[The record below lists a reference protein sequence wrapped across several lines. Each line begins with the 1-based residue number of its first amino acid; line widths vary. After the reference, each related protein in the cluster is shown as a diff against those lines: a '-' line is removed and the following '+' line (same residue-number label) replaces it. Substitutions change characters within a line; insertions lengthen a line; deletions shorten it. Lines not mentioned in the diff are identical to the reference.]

1 MELLKL
7 VAVFAIIIG
16 IVVWKKPLWLA
27 ALAASLAC
35 LLIYWLPFGDWLK
48 KIGTSVG
55 SWSTLQLLLLTY
67 VITFLQCMIKERN
80 GVGRSQKALTDLFHN
95 NWVTC
100 TVAPFVVGLLPAAP
114 AVFISGDIIDEAVG
128 DRLTNAQK
136 ATAASFFRHIPEGFL
151 PTYSSILIALALTG
165 VSAGHF
171 VLGMLPLMIIMILL
185 GCLFL
190 YLGRVPFKA
199 EGEPSSHKLQDLG
212 TFFAGLWPLII
223 AIVLVVAFN
232 LNVLLSIVIVTVAYL
247 VIGRFSFATIKPF
260 FKQSL
265 QLKIMAN
272 TLAIYVFKGA
282 LDATG
287 AVSKL
292 PEFFETL
299 PIPAFL
305 IFMLICFFGSIV
317 AGGQTMATTIV
328 PIAFASIS
336 GAGLPLLC
344 LLMAA
349 IYAGSQVSLTHV
361 CLALSCDHFGVNL
374 SDLIKTTIPIVACF
388 LVITALYY
396 LGMLAVLG

>member
-7 VAVFAIIIG
+7 LIIFAIIIG
-16 IVVWKKPLWLA
+16 LVVLKKPLWLA
-27 ALAASLAC
+27 ALVASAAC
-35 LLIYWLPFGDWLK
+35 FLIYWLPAWDGLK
-48 KIGTSVG
+48 KVWSSVG
-55 SWSTLQLLLLTY
+55 SWTTLQLLLLTY

-80 GVGRSQKALTDLFHN
+80 GVGRSQKALTSLFHN

-128 DRLTNAQK
+128 DRLTNVQK

-165 VSAGHF
+165 IQAGHF

-190 YLGRVPFKA
+190 YRGRVPFKA
-199 EGEPSSHKLQDLG
+199 EGEPSAHKLQDLCN
-212 TFFAGLWPLII
+212 FFAGLWPLII
-223 AIVLVVAFN
+223 AIVLVVGFGM
-232 LNVLLSIVIVTVAYL
+232 NVLLSIVIVTVAYL
-247 VIGRFSFATIKPF
+247 VIGRFDFATIKPF

-272 TLAIYVFKGA
+272 TVAIYVFKGA

-287 AVSKL
+287 VVGKL
-292 PEFFETL
+292 PDFFEKL

-328 PIAFASIS
+328 PIAFASIT

-344 LLMAA
+344 LLMSA

-374 SDLIKTTIPIVACF
+374 GGLIKTTIPIVACF
-388 LVITALYY
+388 LVVTALYY
-396 LGMLAVLG
+396 RGWLAILG

>member
-7 VAVFAIIIG
+7 LLIFAIVIG
-16 IVVWKKPLWLA
+16 IVILKKPLWMA
-27 ALAASLAC
+27 ALAASAAC
-35 LLIYWLPFGDWLK
+35 FLVYWIPLWEGLK
-48 KIGTSVG
+48 KVGTAVG

-67 VITFLQCMIKERN
+67 VITFLQCMIKEKN
-80 GVGRSQKALTDLFHN
+80 GVTRSQKALTDLFHN

-128 DRLTNAQK
+128 DRLTNVQK

-171 VLGMLPLMIIMILL
+171 VLGMLPLMIMMILL
-185 GCLFL
+185 GCFFL
-190 YLGRVPFKA
+190 YRGRVPAKA
-199 EGEPSSHKLQDLG
+199 EGEPSAHKLQDLG
-212 TFFAGLWPLII
+212 NFFAGLWPLII
-223 AIVLVVAFN
+223 AIVLVVAFGM
-232 LNVLLSIVIVTVAYL
+232 NVLLSIVIVTLAYL
-247 VIGRFSFATIKPF
+247 LIGRFGFSTIKPF
-260 FKQSL
+260 FRQSL
-265 QLKIMAN
+265 QIKIMAN
-272 TLAIYVFKGA
+272 TVAIYVFKGA

-287 AVSKL
+287 AINKL
-292 PEFFETL
+292 PEFFEKL

-344 LLMAA
+344 LLMGA

-361 CLALSCDHFGVNL
+361 CLALSCDHFGVSL
-374 SDLIKTTIPIVACF
+374 GDLIKTTIPIVACF
-388 LVITALYY
+388 LVLSVLYY
-396 LGMLAVLG
+396 LGMLTVLG